1 MNPDIKVRWVEALRS
16 NNYKQAK
23 GYLKSEDGFCCLGVL
38 CDIAVKDGVI
48 AAPIKLEGGYGD
60 PDHYG
65 YGSGEET
72 GELPGEVADWAGLDS
87 YNPLVREDESLA
99 SLADWNDDYG
109 YDFKQIA
116 QLIEE
121 NL

>member
-23 GYLKSEDGFCCLGVL
+23 GYLKTEDGFCCLGVL
-38 CDIAVKDGVI
+38 CDIAVQDGVI
-48 AAPIKLEGGYGD
+48 AAPIKLEGQYGE

-65 YGSGEET
+65 YGSGKT
-72 GELPGEVADWAGLDS
+72 GELPEEVADWAGLDS
-87 YNPLVREDESLA
+87 YNSLVREGESLT
-99 SLADWNDDYG
+99 SLVELNDDYG
-109 YDFKQIA
+109 YEFKQIA

-121 NL
+121 QL